1 MEEGKMITLNV
12 VRYDPEKKQ
21 YVTSTYKVPAKK
33 GMTLLDALL
42 YIRDNLD
49 GTLTVRHSCRMGL
62 CGSCAVIA
70 NNKHV
75 LACYTQLLDL
85 GSDTI
90 TVTPLQNLPMIR
102 DLVPD
107 LKPFFERYKLVKP
120 YLIRPE
126 EDLRKDT
133 EFLQSPEELSRYWD
147 LTLCIKCA
155 LCYSSCPVLKVDK
168 DFYGPAA
175 IATIHRFAIDSRD
188 KATKSRVEEITRN
201 GLWWCARCYL
211 CVEACPKFI
220 KPGEAITN
228 LKVLSCRE
236 VGVLEKGAKH
246 AVAFKQNI
254 EKYGILNE
262 ANLIKDT
269 VGIGGLLKML
279 PLGLKM
285 AIKGKLI
292 SPFQKPIPK
301 IEEIRR
307 IYEEMRGT

>member
-269 VGIGGLLKML
+269 VGIGGLLKMP